1 MEMDVTID
9 RKNPLMER
17 RDVELF
23 LAHEGLTPSKKEL
36 VSAIATKLKVKETQV
51 VVNHV
56 YQSTGRLDAKVLAKV
71 YDKPTRE
78 EEKKEE
84 PKAEETKD
92 VAEEK
97 SAEDAKTSEPAAEK
111 SESKEE

>member
-36 VSAIATKLKVKETQV
+36 TSAIATKLKVKETQV

-56 YQSTGRLDAKVLAKV
+56 YQSTGRLDAKILAKV
-71 YDKPTRE
+71 YDKPVRE
-78 EEKKEE
+78 EEKKVEA
-84 PKAEETKD
+84 KAEEAG
-92 VAEEK
+92 AEAKKED
-97 SAEDAKTSEPAAEK
+97 SDAKESET
-111 SESKEE
+111 KEE

>member
-36 VSAIATKLKVKETQV
+36 TSAIATKLKVKETQV

-56 YQSTGRLDAKVLAKV
+56 YQSTGRLDAKILAKV
-71 YDKPTRE
+71 YDKPVRE

-84 PKAEETKD
+84 APKAEEAGAETKKED
-92 VAEEK
+92 
-97 SAEDAKTSEPAAEK
+97 SDAKESET
-111 SESKEE
+111 KEE